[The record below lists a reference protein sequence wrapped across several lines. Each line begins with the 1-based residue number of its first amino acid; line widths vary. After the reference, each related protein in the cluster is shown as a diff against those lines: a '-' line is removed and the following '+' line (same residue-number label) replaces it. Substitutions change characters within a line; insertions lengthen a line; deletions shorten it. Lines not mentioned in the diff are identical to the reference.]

1 LTIDEISEQL
11 KEIAT
16 EEIVAGKD
24 KMINKMTFC
33 LEDKIKDSEDQV
45 SDCSKKKL
53 IKLFLECLK
62 SAYDHPVKQ
71 FWEVIL
77 GRRIYEQKLTEK
89 LFCCTTEP
97 ER

>member
-33 LEDKIKDSEDQV
+33 LEDKIKDGED
-45 SDCSKKKL
+45 
-53 IKLFLECLK
+53 
-62 SAYDHPVKQ
+62 
-71 FWEVIL
+71 
-77 GRRIYEQKLTEK
+77 
-89 LFCCTTEP
+89 
-97 ER
+97 